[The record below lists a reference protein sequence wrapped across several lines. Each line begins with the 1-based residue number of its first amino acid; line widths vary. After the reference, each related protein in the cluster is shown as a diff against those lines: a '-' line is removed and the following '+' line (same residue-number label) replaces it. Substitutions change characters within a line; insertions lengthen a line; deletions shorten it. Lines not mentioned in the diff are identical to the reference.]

1 MDVGVGV
8 PGAVIRGDDG
18 VPDYRF
24 SCWSGGVAGGVGG
37 GYVEEE
43 LFCVPVEEGGEV
55 CIRSI
60 RYCAKCMVNLPASR
74 SNFTWAYSSRLVL

>member
-55 CIRSI
+55 CIQSI
-60 RYCAKCMVNLPASR
+60 PC
-74 SNFTWAYSSRLVL
+74 